1 MKKTSISEM
10 TVLFA
15 DVAGSVQLYDAIGDF
30 QAHQQ
35 VVECLNHMT
44 AAVKKFKGRVVEIIG
59 DELMSVFLD
68 PDSAFD
74 AAYQI
79 QKNLAKESKSQLGVR
94 IGFHFGQVAQTKDG
108 HPYGDTVNVAARMV
122 SMAKSGQ
129 IITNNQTRKRLA
141 TPNKIRMRYVDR
153 VFIKGKKTPY
163 DLHEVV
169 WDERES
175 TILLG
180 VQNDNYTDRRSAAL
194 SLYLTHAGKQIH
206 LTEASGELTLG
217 RGPRCGL
224 IVGSDAASRLHGTVS
239 CQNGKIVYKDQSTNG
254 TYIRTLEGKRFA
266 DGQDMVV
273 HNEQWVF
280 GGRGMLSLGEPL
292 INDDSNWI
300 HFRIE

>member
-1 MKKTSISEM
+1 MNKTSISEM
-10 TVLFA
+10 TVFFA
-15 DVAGSVQLYDAIGDF
+15 DVAGSVQLYDAIGDI
-30 QAHQQ
+30 QAHQK

-44 AAVKKFKGRVVEIIG
+44 AIVEKFKGRVVEIIG

-74 AAYQI
+74 AAYEI
-79 QKNLAKESKSQLGVR
+79 QKSLAKDSESQLGVR
-94 IGFHFGQVAQTKDG
+94 IGFHFGKAAQTEDG

-129 IITNNQTRKRLA
+129 IITNHQTREYLA
-141 TPNKIRMRYVDR
+141 TPNKIRTRYVDR
-153 VFIKGKKTPY
+153 VFVKGKKSPY
-163 DLHEVV
+163 NLHEVV

-180 VQNDNYTDRRSAAL
+180 AQHDNYIDRRNTAL
-194 SLYLTHAGKQIH
+194 SLYLTYAGKEVH

-224 IVGSDAASRLHGTVS
+224 IVCSNSVSRLHGTIR

-266 DGQDMVV
+266 DGQDVVV
-273 HNEQWVF
+273 HNEQWVSD
-280 GGRGMLSLGEPL
+280 GTGMLSLGEPL
-292 INDDSNWI
+292 TENNPDLVY
-300 HFRIE
+300 FRIE

>member
-1 MKKTSISEM
+1 MNKTSISE
-10 TVLFA
+10 TAVFFA

-44 AAVKKFKGRVVEIIG
+44 AIVEKFKGRVVEIIG
-59 DELMSVFLD
+59 DELMSVFLN

-79 QKNLAKESKSQLGVR
+79 QKNLAKDSESQLGVR
-94 IGFHFGQVAQTKDG
+94 IGFHFGQIAQTEDG

-129 IITNNQTRKRLA
+129 IITNHQTRERLA
-141 TPNKIRMRYVDR
+141 IPNKIRMHYVDR
-153 VFIKGKKTPY
+153 VFVKGKKTPY
-163 DLHEVV
+163 DLHEVL

-180 VQNDNYTDRRSAAL
+180 VQDDNYTDRRSAAL
-194 SLYLTHAGKQIH
+194 SVYLTHAGKQTH

-217 RGPRCGL
+217 CGSRCGL
-224 IVGSDAASRLHGTVS
+224 IVGSNAASRLHGTIS

-254 TYIRTLEGKRFA
+254 TYIRTLKGKRFA
-266 DGQDMVV
+266 GGQDGFL
-273 HNEQWVF
+273 HRGEWVSD
-280 GGRGMLSLGEPL
+280 GRGY
-292 INDDSNWI
+292 WV
-300 HFRIE
+300 

>member
-1 MKKTSISEM
+1 MM
-10 TVLFA
+10 VLFA

-30 QAHQQ
+30 QAHQK

-44 AAVKKFKGRVVEIIG
+44 AVVEKYRGRVVEIIG
-59 DELMSVFLD
+59 DELMSVFTE

-74 AAYQI
+74 AACEI
-79 QKNLAKESKSQLGVR
+79 QKSLAKNSESQLGVR
-94 IGFHFGQVAQTKDG
+94 IGFHFGQTAETEDG

-129 IITNNQTRKRLA
+129 IITNHLTREYLK
-141 TPNKIRMRYVDR
+141 TPNKLHMRYIDR

-163 DLHEVV
+163 ELHEVV

-180 VQNDNYTDRRSAAL
+180 ANNANYINRRSTEL
-194 SLYLTHAGKQIH
+194 SLLLTYAGKQIH
-206 LTEASGELTLG
+206 LTEASGELILG
-217 RGPRCGL
+217 RGSRCGL
-224 IVGSDAASRLHGTVS
+224 VVCSNAASRLHGMLS

-254 TYIRTLEGKRFA
+254 TYIRTSKGKRFA
-266 DGQDMVV
+266 DGQDIFI
-273 HNEQWVF
+273 HYEQWVSD
-280 GGRGMLSLGEPL
+280 GRGMMSLGEPFSD
-292 INDDSNWI
+292 NNSNCV